1 MFTTSKAF
9 ISLHPWGGDFMKK
22 GEKRKTP
29 RPRLLSAESLLGDEG
44 L

>member
-1 MFTTSKAF
+1 
-9 ISLHPWGGDFMKK
+9 MKK